1 MTQLNNKISG
11 AIAELTEIH
20 SARVH
25 ENDMVL
31 GTFDGSGYN
40 LTYMKA
46 NDRNVAHHHE
56 TYDATL
62 CFLSGTGKV
71 LVNDAFLEYGKGSWF
86 KVPRKVKHQILPD
99 TDTLMLTI
107 QNPATTFTEKG
118 WGDIVFD
125 EKLY

>member
-1 MTQLNNKISG
+1 MTELTNKISG
-11 AIAELTEIH
+11 AIAEVPEIH

-25 ENDMVL
+25 ENDMIL
-31 GTFDGSGYN
+31 GNFDGSGYN
-40 LTYMKA
+40 LTYMDAHDK
-46 NDRNVAHHHE
+46 NVAHHHE

-62 CFLSGTGKV
+62 CFISGRGKV
-71 LVNDAFLEYGKGSWF
+71 LVDDAFLEYGKGSWF
-86 KVPRKVKHQILPD
+86 KVPRGTKHQILPD
-99 TDTLMLTI
+99 ANTLMLTI

>member
-1 MTQLNNKISG
+1 MEKVANIIAD
-11 AIAELTEIH
+11 AIAALPEIR

-25 ENDMVL
+25 ETDMVL
-31 GTFDGSGYN
+31 GAFDGCGYN
-40 LTYMKA
+40 LTYMQA
-46 NDRNVAHHHE
+46 NDKNVAHHHE

-62 CFLSGTGKV
+62 CFVSGAGKV

-86 KVPRKVKHQILPD
+86 KVPWTTKHQILPD

-107 QNPATTFTEKG
+107 QNPATTFSEKG

-125 EKLY
+125 EKLF